1 VVPSAA
7 EIGDFADCVWLTDAA
22 NEMAFECNGDV
33 ESPLRGSM
41 GISRREAMRKL
52 MAGIA
57 AGAVVPAVAAARPV
71 ELYRRLTEDS
81 AGISGGEAALGAADW
96 RPIFLDAKQDELLVA
111 VAETM
116 VPGSGAAQVDRF
128 IDLLLS
134 VDSAESQKGFLLS
147 LGAADKVAVGQFQK
161 SFTELN
167 AGEREKALT
176 SLSQEHKEGFG
187 NLKEWIVGA
196 YYSSEQGMKELGW
209 DGNFAFEKYPACEAV
224 GGHS

>member
-1 VVPSAA
+1 
-7 EIGDFADCVWLTDAA
+7 
-22 NEMAFECNGDV
+22 
-33 ESPLRGSM
+33 M

-52 MAGIA
+52 MAGVA
-57 AGAVVPAVAAARPV
+57 AGVVAPAIAGARPV
-71 ELYRRLTEDS
+71 GLYRRLMGDGAE
-81 AGISGGEAALGAADW
+81 ISDGEAALGGADW
-96 RPIFLDAKQDELLVA
+96 KPIFLDGKQDELLVA

-116 VPGSGAAQVDRF
+116 VPGSGTAQVDQF

-147 LGAADKVAVGQFQK
+147 LGAADKVAVGQFRK

-167 AGEREKALT
+167 AGERDKVLT
-176 SLSQEHKEGFG
+176 SLSQEHKEAFG

-209 DGNFAFEKYPACEAV
+209 DGNFAFEKYPTCERGAE
-224 GGHS
+224 GRT